1 MNTIDAIDAAPEFT
15 ADCASMRV
23 RVEAALDA
31 HLPTPPHA
39 PARLCAAMR
48 YACLNG
54 GKRFRA
60 ILVYAGGGLG
70 GATPRVLDAPAAAI
84 EMMHAY
90 SLVHDDLPAM
100 DDDAMRRNQP
110 SCHIQFD
117 EATAILAGDA
127 LQTRAFEVLSEA
139 PQLSPTQRVRMV
151 VALSNA
157 AGAYGMA
164 GGQSLDIDA
173 GVANRDRG
181 GNSNRNGNS
190 DSDDNAKRDSYS
202 DSNSDDDNDND
213 NDNQST
219 RDAEQ
224 LTRIHRLKTGALI
237 RAAAALGALAS
248 PDEDMVL
255 LEALCNYADNVGL
268 AFQIADDILDADEPQ
283 SQPSYA
289 THLGKTRA
297 QHEARRL
304 SNQAVES
311 LDGLGDNAT
320 DRAHLRLLQ
329 QLAQFAV
336 QRDC

>member
-1 MNTIDAIDAAPEFT
+1 MNAIDAAPEFT
-15 ADCASMRV
+15 ADCASMRA

-31 HLPTPPHA
+31 HLPNPPHA

-60 ILVYAGGGLG
+60 ILVYACGGLG

-127 LQTRAFEVLSEA
+127 LQTRAFEVLSA
-139 PQLSPTQRVRMV
+139 ARQLSPTQRVRMV

-173 GVANRDRG
+173 GVANRDG
-181 GNSNRNGNS
+181 DSNS

-202 DSNSDDDNDND
+202 DSNRDDDDND

-219 RDAEQ
+219 HDAEQ

-248 PDEDMVL
+248 PDEDMGL

-297 QHEARRL
+297 QHEAQRL

-320 DRAHLRLLQ
+320 DLAHLRLLK